1 MINLMAMPSLMQ
13 ALTADLMDIAAVST
27 DLEAMV
33 SAVTSA
39 AATNRATRRAISR
52 AISNSRIKVE
62 ASTKSGSTHV
72 DAMTS
77 RFM

>member
-39 AATNRATRRAISR
+39 AATNRATRRAIS
-52 AISNSRIKVE
+52 NSRIKVE

>member
-33 SAVTSA
+33 SAVTLA
-39 AATNRATRRAISR
+39 AATNRASRR
-52 AISNSRIKVE
+52 AISNSRIKAFTE
-62 ASTKSGSTHV
+62 SGSTHV